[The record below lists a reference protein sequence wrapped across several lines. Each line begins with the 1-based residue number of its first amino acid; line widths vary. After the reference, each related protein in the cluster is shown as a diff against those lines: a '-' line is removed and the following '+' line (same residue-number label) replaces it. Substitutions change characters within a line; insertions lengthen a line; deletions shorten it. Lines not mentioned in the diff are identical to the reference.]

1 LLCRVQQA
9 TTLLCDA
16 GRVLACLIVPAMLL
30 SACATEGQTTADRS
44 AANIFGSAFNVD
56 DLRARQPRQS
66 RGSGGGAYDETRT
79 GGVVQFG
86 RGQQRLA
93 SGPLPPA
100 LSRTPNGEFNLNF
113 ENADLGQVLQ
123 AVLGEALRLNYTIAP
138 EVTGV
143 VTVSTARP
151 LSRDE
156 LLETLERVLQMNGAA
171 MTRSGEG
178 YAIVAQTSATAGRA
192 DNARTP
198 GYGMTVLPLQHVSA
212 DAVLSLIEGFGSRP
226 GAVRVERARNLLVFL
241 GSSPDR
247 QSAIETALSFDVD
260 WMEGQSVGVFPLRRA
275 KAEAVIPELERIF
288 KSGEAGL
295 GGELVQFSR
304 VVRVNGILVVAQK
317 PELLSRARSWIDR
330 LDSSDRGLDAQ
341 VHVYRV
347 KYRDAQRLANLLNQ
361 IFTTSAEAE
370 APAAPEGPAV
380 AQTAFDRNIADR
392 LGEAEGETPEALPAV
407 FSADPAAQ
415 LRIRADNSNNSV
427 VIYANADKRREI
439 LAALHQIDVPQLQV
453 AINVT
458 MAEIRLNEDLRYG
471 VQYFLKS
478 RNLGLGNDEG
488 SIGVFNTIANTIG
501 RELPGFNLILGSE
514 QSPEIIIDAFDSITD
529 VQILSS
535 PSLVVMD
542 NETARFQVGDQI
554 PVVTRTVTG
563 VQNPDAPVSN
573 EVVYRDTGVI
583 LQVRP
588 RVSENGVVSMII
600 EQEISA
606 VTAGASSLTPT
617 ISNRLVSSAIS
628 VVDGQTVLLGGL
640 ISEQLDGSKSGI
652 PGLHRMKGIGGL
664 FGRTGRANN
673 RTEVI
678 ILIRPSVIRESQDA
692 QHVAEELRAK
702 MWGLGSKQ
710 VR

>member
-1 LLCRVQQA
+1 M
-9 TTLLCDA
+9 LCDA

>member
-1 LLCRVQQA
+1 M
-9 TTLLCDA
+9 LCDA
-16 GRVLACLIVPAMLL
+16 GRVLACLIVPAILL

-66 RGSGGGAYDETRT
+66 RGSGGGTYDETRT

-407 FSADPAAQ
+407 FSADPTAQ

>member
-1 LLCRVQQA
+1 M
-9 TTLLCDA
+9 LCDA

-66 RGSGGGAYDETRT
+66 RGSGGGVYDETRT

>member
-1 LLCRVQQA
+1 M
-9 TTLLCDA
+9 LCDA
-16 GRVLACLIVPAMLL
+16 GRVLACLIVPAILL